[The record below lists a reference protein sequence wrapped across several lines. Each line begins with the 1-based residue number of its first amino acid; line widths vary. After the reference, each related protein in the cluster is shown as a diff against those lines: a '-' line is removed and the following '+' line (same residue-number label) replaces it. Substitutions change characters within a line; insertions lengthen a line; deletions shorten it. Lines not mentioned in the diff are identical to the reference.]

1 MVTLNVAT
9 FVLTVAVDGGWVVK
23 ARWSAVNA
31 EAGDAETSSAPVV
44 KRAEQAPTD
53 RTLLSVERS
62 DRPPPRFLIMC
73 MVIPLSIKLL
83 LLDINQCLI

>member
-23 ARWSAVNA
+23 TNWVAAAA
-31 EAGDAETSSAPVV
+31 EAGDAETSSAPVA
-44 KRAEQAPTD
+44 KRAEQALTD

-73 MVIPLSIKLL
+73 MAILLSNELFS
-83 LLDINQCLI
+83 